1 MSTEKNTAKKNLD
14 KNELWYP
21 WFVLTNHWKSDVEFY
36 REDLRFLL
44 HLMSTYAIWIS
55 KSENVKMVEEL
66 KNKLLHLKAITKNL
80 ITKISTYNLQL
91 GYLVEGSFKMDAE
104 TIKTDHEHLATELV
118 EFVKQ
123 FRKNRK
129 EVFATSKYIINDE
142 ELTHILYS

>member
-1 MSTEKNTAKKNLD
+1 MSTEKFTSKNYLD

-21 WFVLTNHWKSDVEFY
+21 LFVLTNHWKSDVEFY

-44 HLMSTYAIWIS
+44 HLMDTYAIWIS

-66 KNKLLHLKAITKNL
+66 KNKLRHLKATAKNL
-80 ITKISTYNLQL
+80 IAKISTHNLQL
-91 GYLVEGSFKMDAE
+91 GYLVEDSFKVDAE
-104 TIKTDHEHLATELV
+104 TIKTNHEHLATELV

-129 EVFATSKYIINDE
+129 EVFATSKYILNNE
-142 ELTHILYS
+142 ELTNLK